1 MSPSGILCCALFF
14 LLLTSGCE
22 TPQKKP
28 GSIPVLQASPVP
40 LKAGDILHSQTGER
54 VSFQELMADL
64 REQRIIY
71 VGETHVSQ
79 ADHDIQKQIMA
90 ALFAENKDL
99 TLAMEMFPR
108 RYQGVLDRWSAG
120 SIGEAQFIEE
130 AEWQKIW
137 GYPFSLYRGLLTFAG
152 DGHIKILAINAPPE
166 VVRKISHNGLASLD
180 PDERAQIAGD
190 FDFTKTEHRNMIQNE
205 YDQHPQEH
213 FKDFQSFYEAQLA
226 WEETMAETLAQY
238 LEARPA
244 GAQLLVIIGNGHII
258 NKSGVPQRTYRQL
271 PVDYKTIVTIPVDAG
286 EESIEPAL
294 ADYVWIT
301 PAAEPSKRHRGRLG
315 IVIDPQQSTEGLTI
329 ISILPESAAA
339 KAGLQKGDVLYQIDD
354 VPISDAQDAHRA
366 LAERSASPIHKIYIK
381 RDGTQ
386 QVLIIELP
394 DAQ

>member
-1 MSPSGILCCALFF
+1 
-14 LLLTSGCE
+14 
-22 TPQKKP
+22 
-28 GSIPVLQASPVP
+28 
-40 LKAGDILHSQTGER
+40 
-54 VSFQELMADL
+54 MADL

-120 SIGEAQFIEE
+120 SMGEAQFIEE

-190 FDFTKTEHRNMIQNE
+190 FDFTNTEHRNMIQNE
-205 YDQHPQEH
+205 YDQHPQNH

-244 GAQLLVIIGNGHII
+244 GAQLLVIIGNGHISY
-258 NKSGVPQRTYRQL
+258 KSGVPQRTYRQL

-286 EESIEPAL
+286 EESIDPAL

-301 PAAEPSKRHRGRLG
+301 PAGEPSKRHRGRLG

-329 ISILPESAAA
+329 LAVLPESAAA

>member
-1 MSPSGILCCALFF
+1 
-14 LLLTSGCE
+14 
-22 TPQKKP
+22 
-28 GSIPVLQASPVP
+28 
-40 LKAGDILHSQTGER
+40 
-54 VSFQELMADL
+54 MADL

-79 ADHDIQKQIMA
+79 ADHDIQKQILA

-108 RYQGVLDRWSAG
+108 RYQSVLDRWSAG

-180 PDERAQIAGD
+180 PDERAQIADD
-190 FDFTKTEHRNMIQNE
+190 FDFTNTEHRNMIQNE

-238 LEARPA
+238 LAARPA
-244 GAQLLVIIGNGHII
+244 GAQLLVIIGNGHISY
-258 NKSGVPQRTYRQL
+258 KSGVPERTYRQL

-286 EESIEPAL
+286 EESIDPAL

-301 PAAEPSKRHRGRLG
+301 PAG
-315 IVIDPQQSTEGLTI
+315 
-329 ISILPESAAA
+329 
-339 KAGLQKGDVLYQIDD
+339 
-354 VPISDAQDAHRA
+354 
-366 LAERSASPIHKIYIK
+366 
-381 RDGTQ
+381 
-386 QVLIIELP
+386 
-394 DAQ
+394 